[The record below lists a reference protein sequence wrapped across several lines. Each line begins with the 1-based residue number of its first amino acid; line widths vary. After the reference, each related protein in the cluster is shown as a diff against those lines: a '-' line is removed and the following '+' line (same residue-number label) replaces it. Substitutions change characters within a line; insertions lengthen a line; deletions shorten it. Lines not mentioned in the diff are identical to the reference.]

1 MFSTLV
7 RHGRFISC
15 QKPDL
20 ITGGRGILLCLRI
33 VFRLLQ
39 NSQHTGNVCIDA
51 DGLFCNGVRAKC
63 LSQIDAGINCFGIL
77 ISHLS
82 KRIFDNN
89 RGIGSYAHFQKE
101 DVQSRMAARRRQGIS
116 VSAPWR
122 FSYSFVP
129 ILFCAR
135 FPHYHRFYCDRLLR
149 HKL

>member
-101 DVQSRMAARRRQGIS
+101 DVQSRMADRRRLGIS
-116 VSAPWR
+116 ISAP
-122 FSYSFVP
+122 
-129 ILFCAR
+129 
-135 FPHYHRFYCDRLLR
+135 
-149 HKL
+149 